1 MKALLLSILMLPVA
15 LLAQELPV
23 KFHSIQLTLNLDTP
37 DSTIQGEVSY
47 RISAQQAGVES
58 LWLHARRTDV
68 RSVRLNEAELEF
80 SVHNDTLMIPLTGPL
95 TTGTR
100 HKLDVLY
107 IASPNY
113 GVHWWPQDHVWTS
126 LRPGALASWVP
137 VIPDSTIL
145 LTTEIQII
153 APTGHSSI
161 SIGEPIVG
169 STMSHWRSTVPV
181 PITSLMFAS
190 GPFVTVTPHLIAA
203 KGIEP
208 STLSEDMLTDTTR
221 RVIVLPDH
229 RWETV
234 TSSGTGL
241 DYEFLNTPEIPV
253 EERPDILQLGMD
265 VSVDGESGLVIKVT
279 RLSGRA
285 RGNIT
290 LPMVQ
295 YINGTRIPAPLTVAS
310 TGDVTRISTHGRLE
324 NLMIEELPDS
334 IRVIESKPGRFW
346 LYQMRTSTDPD
357 ARLAAAAALGT
368 VSDMPDIGLA
378 LSDFYRQET
387 DPAMK
392 SALLVSYATQA
403 QGRVGMH
410 TVLLNALKEP
420 SSVRLI
426 AMRSLGGYVDSEPV
440 KDAVLNIIRTSNDIP
455 MVNEALRTY
464 RNLFPKDVADDL
476 MRRLLNEDH
485 NGDYALTILTAFQG
499 RPEAELIRGR
509 VSYYLNPRFPYEVRK
524 SAFLILTETEKEPSS
539 WSEIFARYA
548 RDADPRFRNDL
559 VDASGY
565 LNTDERQAWLQDRLF
580 NEYDDRILDRI
591 RALD

>member
-1 MKALLLSILMLPVA
+1 MKVLLLTILMLPAAVV
-15 LLAQELPV
+15 AQEMPV

-58 LWLHARRTDV
+58 LWLLARRTDI
-68 RSVRLNEAELEF
+68 RSVRLNEVELDF
-80 SVHNDTLMIPLTGPL
+80 SVRNDTLLIPLSGPL
-95 TTGTR
+95 TAGTR

-113 GVHWWPQDHVWTS
+113 GVHYWPRDHIWTS
-126 LRPGALASWVP
+126 LRDGAIASWLP
-137 VIPDSTIL
+137 VIPDSNIL
-145 LTTEIQII
+145 VTTDIQII
-153 APTGHSSI
+153 TPKGHQAI
-161 SIGEPIVG
+161 TVGGPVNG
-169 STMSHWRSTVPV
+169 STLSHWRSTVPV

-190 GPFVTVTPHLIAA
+190 GPFVSVTPNLFAA
-203 KGIEP
+203 KGIDP
-208 STLSEDMLTDTTR
+208 KTLSEDLPADTTR

-234 TSSGTGL
+234 TTTGSGL
-241 DYEFLNTPEIPV
+241 DYEFLNMPEIPV
-253 EERPDILQLGMD
+253 EERSDILRLAMD
-265 VSVDGESGLVIKVT
+265 VSVDGESGLVITMT

-290 LPMVQ
+290 LPIVQ

-310 TGDVTRISTHGRLE
+310 TGDVTRISAHGRLD
-324 NLMIEELPDS
+324 NLMMDELPDS
-334 IRVIESKPGRFW
+334 ILVIETKPGRFW
-346 LYQMRTSTDPD
+346 LYQMRTSTNKE

-368 VSDMPDIGLA
+368 VTDMPDIGLA

-387 DPAMK
+387 DSDMK
-392 SALLVSYATQA
+392 SALLVSYASQSK
-403 QGRVGMH
+403 GRVGAH
-410 TVLLNALKEP
+410 PLLLSALKEK
-420 SSVRLI
+420 SDVRLV
-426 AMRSLGGYVDSEPV
+426 AMRLLSGYVDSEPV

-455 MVNEALRTY
+455 MVNEALQTY

-485 NGDYALTILTAFQG
+485 NGDYALTILKAFQG
-499 RPEAELIRGR
+499 RAEAELIRGR
-509 VSYYLNPRFPYEVRK
+509 VSYYLNPRFPYELRK
-524 SAFLILTETEKEPSS
+524 TAFLILTETEKTPSS
-539 WSEIFARYA
+539 WSEIFTRYA
-548 RDADPRFRNDL
+548 QDADPRFRNDM

-565 LNTDERQAWLQDRLF
+565 LDPENRQAWLQDRLF